1 MGISKKSVNTGIM
14 RIGLI
19 CSVIA
24 GIIVFFLAF
33 MILELH
39 SFRLILAIGIGFI
52 TIIVVLFLFKIMSW
66 VLAGFFD

>member
-24 GIIVFFLAF
+24 GIVFFFVGF
-33 MILELH
+33 MVFEMHNLRYL
-39 SFRLILAIGIGFI
+39 FAVGIGFI
-52 TIIVVLFLFKIMSW
+52 GFIVVLFLFKIMSW

>member
-19 CSVIA
+19 CSIIA

-33 MILELH
+33 MILEMHNL
-39 SFRLILAIGIGFI
+39 RLLFAVGIGFI
-52 TIIVVLFLFKIMSW
+52 GLLVVLFLFKIMSW
-66 VLAGFFD
+66 ILAGFFD